1 MTSWYRCA
9 QPTETPMSH
18 LLAQSLW
25 SMLPMPACLCDLSP
39 AGALWPMWPGLSAA
53 FASSCFWHCPP
64 PSSRNS
70 RSCWPSAT
78 SPCCPGQ
85 SYHFDWSHVWQKMLC
100 ETPAVFSCG
109 GDFGGR
115 RIVAVVTS
123 EAHHWVT
130 YIVSNQ
136 LWYRVD
142 SAGGGSVRQSNP
154 FHDQS
159 ARRTLCFLALTRT
172 FCQQSLK
179 VTSSNQ

>member
-1 MTSWYRCA
+1 MLKKPYLRSKICNINFWIGND
-9 QPTETPMSH
+9 PPPFWNFSENSSVLETPSFPN
-18 LLAQSLW
+18 SCI
-25 SMLPMPACLCDLSP
+25 CLQE
-39 AGALWPMWPGLSAA
+39 
-53 FASSCFWHCPP
+53 H
-64 PSSRNS
+64 N
-70 RSCWPSAT
+70 
-78 SPCCPGQ
+78 
-85 SYHFDWSHVWQKMLC
+85 VV
-100 ETPAVFSCG
+100 ETRVAEPNP

-159 ARRTLCFLALTRT
+159 ARRTLCFLAFT
-172 FCQQSLK
+172 
-179 VTSSNQ
+179 

>member
-1 MTSWYRCA
+1 MSGIYNSSVL
-9 QPTETPMSH
+9 ETPSFPN
-18 LLAQSLW
+18 SCI
-25 SMLPMPACLCDLSP
+25 CLQE
-39 AGALWPMWPGLSAA
+39 
-53 FASSCFWHCPP
+53 H
-64 PSSRNS
+64 N
-70 RSCWPSAT
+70 
-78 SPCCPGQ
+78 
-85 SYHFDWSHVWQKMLC
+85 VV
-100 ETPAVFSCG
+100 ETRVAEPNP

-159 ARRTLCFLALTRT
+159 ARRTLCFLAFT
-172 FCQQSLK
+172 
-179 VTSSNQ
+179 